1 MEKVVKLFSV
11 SKAVSELKINEG
23 YFPIYYFSAL
33 RNLPSQNLFFI
44 KGNFTGPCMI
54 HQIKP

>member
-23 YFPIYYFSAL
+23 YFSNI
-33 RNLPSQNLFFI
+33 LFQRLEEFAITEFI
-44 KGNFTGPCMI
+44 FY
-54 HQIKP
+54 